1 MRWTSVLVTALTTA
15 SLLVGGAPAQAQGK
29 TATKKD
35 DKKKKGDDAPEEP
48 KDDRKWSTIEETAE
62 NLPEDQQP
70 DAPPDDNR
78 GASPYRPPAT
88 DDVQVISGF
97 EDDEPKKTTKESE
110 YSESV
115 AWMENWT
122 PRYASSRA
130 GLEYDLYVGSEA
142 ASLMTWDLGF
152 QLAFGEEET
161 FTFGATLPFG
171 YVRDFGAV
179 IGNPVISLLGG
190 GKLHEQVGLWGGL
203 RIAIP
208 TLPSADLLGADTANL
223 ASKLVLAP
231 LRAGVELHRFF
242 PLSVPVRLPFGGE
255 FQLHPLVYLRVE
267 IDPTLFFPTQ
277 SGGANSVVMDQ
288 INELEV
294 LSPIGLG
301 GGIRL
306 QESFILTNATDRAQV
321 GLEPFLSYEPPTEG
335 DYAVPVYAR
344 LGLMMALDSPFGFA
358 FDTNKIATLRF
369 AVGAKF

>member
-15 SLLVGGAPAQAQGK
+15 SLLVGGAPALAQGK

-35 DKKKKGDDAPEEP
+35 DKKKGDDAPEEP

-62 NLPEDQQP
+62 NLPEAQQP
-70 DAPPDDNR
+70 GAPPDDNG

-97 EDDEPKKTTKESE
+97 EDDEPKQTKDSE

-115 AWMENWT
+115 AWMEDWT

-130 GLEYDLYVGSEA
+130 GLEYDVYVGSEA

-190 GKLHEQVGLWGGL
+190 GKVHEQVGLWGGL

-208 TLPSADLLGADTANL
+208 TLPSADLLGGDTANL
-223 ASKLVLAP
+223 LSKLALSQ
-231 LRAGVELHRFF
+231 LRAGTELHRFF

-306 QESFILTNATDRAQV
+306 QESFILTDATDRAQV
-321 GLEPFLSYEPPTEG
+321 GLEPFISYEPPSEG

-344 LGLMMALDSPFGFA
+344 LGLMMALDSPRGFA
-358 FDTNKIATLRF
+358 SDTNKVATLRF